1 MSTSDEAIV
10 VWGEVLWD
18 RFPDGDQ
25 LGGAPAN
32 VAWHLGQAGGW
43 ARLVTRVGDDAE
55 GRRAVAQLAEYVDTS
70 LIQVDD
76 ERATGEVTVA
86 LEGGEPRYTL
96 HAGRAW
102 ERITCTDAVTLA
114 LAEAGVLIY
123 GTLAQRTTEGLAGW
137 RQAIAAAQATCLKV
151 CDVNLRRT
159 AGGFP
164 SITGRGPLAEEHQA
178 LAEAIDAADVI
189 KVNDRE
195 LAAIGRWRG
204 WADPIA
210 ALRER
215 WPIASTGVIVAPR
228 HERRVVAVTH
238 GAAGSTLYGD
248 AGPLAIAGT
257 PALPGGDNVGCGDAY
272 LALLVLGMTMGW
284 DLAASG
290 AAASRWAAMVAGARG
305 ATPHVPDEQLA
316 ALLEFDLPEHA

>member
-43 ARLVTRVGDDAE
+43 ARLVTRVGDDEE
-55 GRRAVAQLAEYVDTS
+55 GRRAVAQLAENIDAS
-70 LIQVDD
+70 LVQVDD

-86 LEGGEPRYTL
+86 LVGGEPRYTL

-102 ERITCTDAVTLA
+102 ERIACTDAVTLA

-123 GTLAQRTTEGLAGW
+123 GTLAQRTPEGLAGW

-164 SITGRGPLAEEHQA
+164 SITGGPGLPLAEEQRA

-204 WADPIA
+204 WDDPIA

-215 WPIASTGVIVAPR
+215 WPIARTDTMIAPR
-228 HERRVVAVTH
+228 HQRRVVAVTH
-238 GAAGSTLYGD
+238 GDAGSTLYGD
-248 AGPLAIAGT
+248 AGPIVIAGT

-272 LALLVLGMTMGW
+272 LAVLVLGMTMGW

-290 AAASRWAAMVAGARG
+290 AAASRWAAMVAGVRG
-305 ATPHVPDEQLA
+305 ATPRVSDDQLA
-316 ALLEFDLPEHA
+316 ALLEFE